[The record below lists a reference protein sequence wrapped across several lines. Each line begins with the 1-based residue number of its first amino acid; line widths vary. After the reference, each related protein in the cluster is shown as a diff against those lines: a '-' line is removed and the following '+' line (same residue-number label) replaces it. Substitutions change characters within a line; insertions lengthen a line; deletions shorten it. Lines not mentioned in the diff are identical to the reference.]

1 MLTRFFLI
9 GGASGDCR
17 NKYKNRMCFPHK
29 VIWRLK
35 KMSATEKTSVVSGF
49 YKLPIEKRR
58 EFVTQFAN
66 LNEDDVKSFSSSL
79 DLATAD
85 RMIENVLG
93 TFELPLGL
101 AVNFLINNKEYIL
114 PMVTEESSVVA
125 AASNAAKIA
134 RVKGGFST
142 ILSKPLMIGQLQLLH
157 IEDVTSAAQG
167 ILQHKTQLLAVAN
180 AQDKVLV
187 DFGGGAKDIE
197 VRILQSPLGPMIV
210 THLIVDVRD
219 AMGAN
224 AVNTM
229 CEALAPVL
237 EEITGGKVR
246 LKILSNLADKR
257 IAKATATFDKEK
269 MGGEHVVD
277 AFLES
282 YLLASVDPYRAATHN
297 KGIMNGIDALIIATG
312 NDFRAI
318 EAGAHAYAA
327 RDGHYTSLTRYHKNN
342 NGDLVGEIE
351 LPLAVGVVGG
361 AANIHPKARLCR
373 KILGIKTAQ
382 ELAEIVA
389 SLGLAQ
395 NFAALLAL
403 STVGIQKGHMS
414 LHAKNIAV
422 MAGAQGEEI
431 EVLAERLVTD
441 GKVKLDYAK
450 DQLEKLRRKV

>member
-1 MLTRFFLI
+1 
-9 GGASGDCR
+9 
-17 NKYKNRMCFPHK
+17 
-29 VIWRLK
+29 
-35 KMSATEKTSVVSGF
+35 MSQTERTSIVSGF

-58 EFVTQFAN
+58 EFVTQFSN
-66 LNEDDVKSFSSSL
+66 LTQEDLKSFSSGL

-93 TFELPLGL
+93 TFELPLGV
-101 AVNFLINNKEYIL
+101 AVNFLINKKDYL
-114 PMVTEESSVVA
+114 VPMATEESSVVA

-142 ILSKPLMIGQLQLLH
+142 ISSKPLMIGQLQVLH
-157 IEDVTSAAQG
+157 VKDVVSAAQN
-167 ILQHKTQLLAVAN
+167 IMQHKTQLLALAN
-180 AQDKVLV
+180 AQDKILV

-197 VRILQSPLGPMIV
+197 VRILDSPLGHMIV
-210 THLIVDVRD
+210 VHLIVDVRD

-229 CEALAPVL
+229 CEALAPIL
-237 EEITGGKVR
+237 EEITDGNVR

-257 IAKATATFDKEK
+257 LVKATAIFDKEK
-269 MGGEHVVD
+269 MGGDSVVD

-282 YLLASVDPYRAATHN
+282 YTLASIDPYRAATHN
-297 KGIMNGIDALIIATG
+297 KGIMNGIDAVIIATG

-327 RDGHYTSLTRYHKNN
+327 RTGLYTSLTTYHKNKD
-342 NGDLVGEIE
+342 GDLVGEIE
-351 LPLAVGVVGG
+351 LPMAVGVIGG
-361 AANIHPKARLCR
+361 AANMHPKAKLCR
-373 KILGIKTAQ
+373 KILGISTAQ
-382 ELAEIVA
+382 ELAEVVA
-389 SLGLAQ
+389 SVGLAQ
-395 NFAALLAL
+395 NFAAVFAL

-431 EVLAERLVTD
+431 ERLADQLVRD

-450 DQLEKLRRKV
+450 ILLEKIRKKG

>member
-1 MLTRFFLI
+1 
-9 GGASGDCR
+9 
-17 NKYKNRMCFPHK
+17 
-29 VIWRLK
+29 
-35 KMSATEKTSVVSGF
+35 MSPEKKTSVVSGF

-58 EFVTQFAN
+58 EFVVQFVN
-66 LNEDDVKSFSSSL
+66 LNEDDVKSFSSCL
-79 DLATAD
+79 DLTTAD

-101 AVNFLINNKEYIL
+101 AVNFLINTKDYII

-142 ILSKPLMIGQLQLLH
+142 TCTEPLMIGQLQLLH
-157 IEDVTSAAQG
+157 IKDVSTAAQR
-167 ILQHKTQLLAVAN
+167 IMQHKKQLLAVAN
-180 AQDKVLV
+180 AQDKILV

-197 VRILQSPLGPMIV
+197 VRILESPLGHMIV
-210 THLIVDVRD
+210 THLVVDVRD

-246 LKILSNLADKR
+246 LKILTNLADKR
-257 IAKATATFDKEK
+257 LVKATATFDKEK
-269 MGGEHVVD
+269 MGGDHVVD

-282 YLLASVDPYRAATHN
+282 YVLASIDPYRAATHN

-327 RDGHYTSLTRYHKNN
+327 RNGHYTSLTQYHKNK

-351 LPLAVGVVGG
+351 LPVAVGVVGG
-361 AANIHPKARLCR
+361 AANMHPKAKLCR
-373 KILGIKTAQ
+373 KILGVKTAR
-382 ELAEIVA
+382 ELAEVVA

-422 MAGAQGEEI
+422 MAGAQGGEI
-431 EVLAERLVTD
+431 EKVADQLVQS

-450 DQLEKLRRKV
+450 ELLEKIRKKS

>member
-1 MLTRFFLI
+1 MN
-9 GGASGDCR
+9 G
-17 NKYKNRMCFPHK
+17 
-29 VIWRLK
+29 
-35 KMSATEKTSVVSGF
+35 MSATKKTSVVSGF

-58 EFVTQFAN
+58 EFVSQFVN
-66 LNEDDVKSFSSSL
+66 LSEEDMKVFSSCL
-79 DLATAD
+79 DLTTAD

-93 TFELPLGL
+93 TFELPLGV
-101 AVNFLINNKEYIL
+101 AVNFLINGKEYLL
-114 PMVTEESSVVA
+114 PMATEESSVVA

-134 RVKGGFST
+134 RIKGGFST
-142 ILSKPLMIGQLQLLH
+142 TCSEPLMIGQLQLLH
-157 IEDVTSAAQG
+157 VRDVVSSAQE
-167 ILQHKTQLLAVAN
+167 ILAHKEQLLKLAN
-180 AQDKVLV
+180 DQDKILV
-187 DFGGGAKDIE
+187 DFGGGAKDLE
-197 VRILQSPLGPMIV
+197 VRILDSPLGKMIV

-229 CEALAPVL
+229 CEALAPML

-257 IAKATATFDKEK
+257 LVKATATFDKEK
-269 MGGEHVVD
+269 MGGNHVVD

-282 YLLASVDPYRAATHN
+282 YVLASIDPYRAATHN

-327 RDGHYTSLTRYHKNN
+327 RNGQYTSLTRYHKNE

-351 LPLAVGVVGG
+351 LPLAVGIVGG
-361 AANIHPKARLCR
+361 AANMHPKAKLCR
-373 KILGIKTAQ
+373 KILGIQTAR
-382 ELAEIVA
+382 ELAEVVA

-395 NFAALLAL
+395 NFAAVFAL

-422 MAGAQGEEI
+422 MAGAQGDEI
-431 EVLAERLVTD
+431 ETLADQLVSD

-450 DQLEKLRRKV
+450 QLLERLRKKVR

>member
-1 MLTRFFLI
+1 
-9 GGASGDCR
+9 
-17 NKYKNRMCFPHK
+17 
-29 VIWRLK
+29 
-35 KMSATEKTSVVSGF
+35 MSTTEKTSVVSGF

-58 EFVTQFAN
+58 EFVTHFAN
-66 LNEDDVKSFSSSL
+66 LSEDDAKIFSSCL

-101 AVNFLINNKEYIL
+101 AVNFLINGKDYII
-114 PMVTEESSVVA
+114 PMATEESSVVA

-134 RVKGGFST
+134 RIKGGFST
-142 ILSKPLMIGQLQLLH
+142 TCSEPLMIGQLQLLH
-157 IEDVTSAAQG
+157 IGNVVTAAQE
-167 ILQHKTQLLAVAN
+167 ILKHKEQLLTLAN
-180 AQDKVLV
+180 SQDKILV
-187 DFGGGAKDIE
+187 DLGGGARDLE
-197 VRILQSPLGPMIV
+197 VRILDSPLGTMIV

-229 CEALAPVL
+229 CEALAPML
-237 EEITGGKVR
+237 EEISGGKVR

-257 IAKATATFDKEK
+257 LVKATAVFDKEK
-269 MGGEHVVD
+269 MGGDRVVD

-282 YLLASVDPYRAATHN
+282 YTLASIDPYRAATHN

-312 NDFRAI
+312 NDSRAI

-327 RDGHYTSLTRYHKNN
+327 RDGQYTALTRYHKNN

-351 LPLAVGVVGG
+351 LPMAVGVVGG
-361 AANIHPKARLCR
+361 AANMHPKAKLCR
-373 KILGIKTAQ
+373 KILGISSAR
-382 ELAEIVA
+382 ELAEVVA

-422 MAGAQGEEI
+422 MAGAQRDEI
-431 EVLAERLVTD
+431 EKLADLLVQN

-450 DQLEKLRRKV
+450 ELLEKMRKKAK

>member
-1 MLTRFFLI
+1 
-9 GGASGDCR
+9 
-17 NKYKNRMCFPHK
+17 
-29 VIWRLK
+29 
-35 KMSATEKTSVVSGF
+35 MSQTERTSIVSGF

-58 EFVTQFAN
+58 EFVTQFSN
-66 LNEDDVKSFSSSL
+66 LTQEDLKSFSSGL

-93 TFELPLGL
+93 TFELPLGV
-101 AVNFLINNKEYIL
+101 AVNFLINKKDYL
-114 PMVTEESSVVA
+114 VPMATEESSVVA

-142 ILSKPLMIGQLQLLH
+142 ISSKPLMIGQLQVLH
-157 IEDVTSAAQG
+157 VKDVVSAAQN
-167 ILQHKTQLLAVAN
+167 IMQHKTQLLALAN
-180 AQDKVLV
+180 AQDKILV

-197 VRILQSPLGPMIV
+197 VRILDSPLGHMIV
-210 THLIVDVRD
+210 VHLIVDVRD

-229 CEALAPVL
+229 CEALAPIL
-237 EEITGGKVR
+237 EEITDGNVR

-257 IAKATATFDKEK
+257 LVKATAIFDKEK
-269 MGGEHVVD
+269 MGGDSVVD

-282 YLLASVDPYRAATHN
+282 YTLASIDPYRAATHN
-297 KGIMNGIDALIIATG
+297 KGIMNGIDAVIIATG

-327 RDGHYTSLTRYHKNN
+327 RTGLYTSLTTYHKSKD
-342 NGDLVGEIE
+342 GDLVGEIE
-351 LPLAVGVVGG
+351 LPMAVGVIGG
-361 AANIHPKARLCR
+361 AANMHPKAKLCR
-373 KILGIKTAQ
+373 KILGISTAQ
-382 ELAEIVA
+382 ELAEVVA
-389 SLGLAQ
+389 SVGLAQ
-395 NFAALLAL
+395 NFAAVFAL

-431 EVLAERLVTD
+431 ERLADQLVRD

-450 DQLEKLRRKV
+450 ILLEKIRKKG

>member
-1 MLTRFFLI
+1 
-9 GGASGDCR
+9 
-17 NKYKNRMCFPHK
+17 
-29 VIWRLK
+29 
-35 KMSATEKTSVVSGF
+35 MSTSEKTSVVSGF

-58 EFVTQFAN
+58 EFVVQFAN
-66 LNEDDVKSFSSSL
+66 LSEDDVKSFSSPL
-79 DLATAD
+79 DLTTAD

-101 AVNFLINNKEYIL
+101 AVNFLINKKDYIL

-134 RVKGGFST
+134 RAKGGFST
-142 ILSKPLMIGQLQLLH
+142 TCSKPLMIGQLQLLH
-157 IEDVTSAAQG
+157 VKDVATAAQE
-167 ILQHKTQLLAVAN
+167 IMQHKKQLLAVAN
-180 AQDKVLV
+180 AQDKILV

-269 MGGEHVVD
+269 MGGDQVVD

-282 YLLASVDPYRAATHN
+282 YLLASIDPYRAATHN

-327 RDGHYTSLTRYHKNN
+327 RDGQYTSLTRYHKNN

-351 LPLAVGVVGG
+351 LPMAVGVVGG
-361 AANIHPKARLCR
+361 AANMHPKAKLCR

-395 NFAALLAL
+395 NFAALFAL

-422 MAGAQGEEI
+422 MAGAQGDEI
-431 EVLAERLVTD
+431 EVLADQLVHD
-441 GKVKLDYAK
+441 GKVKLDYA
-450 DQLEKLRRKV
+450 QGLLEKIRKKG